1 MTWAAALAATSIALT
16 IAIAPVRVTRPP
28 CLPLRPL
35 CALGLLTIGALR
47 LMTSVLDADG
57 LKKAETVVSIMTIS
71 ALVPAAK
78 EIHRKQAS
86 APKKDWSERRR
97 LQNTSKKS
105 SGSIRKE

>member
-78 EIHRKQAS
+78 EIHRKHAS
-86 APKKDWSERRR
+86 APNEELKKGLNS
-97 LQNTSKKS
+97 QSKKS
-105 SGSIRKE
+105 NGSI